1 MEIMVTVNGVKRL
14 NERTFEIELNEVKT
28 ISFKLDEEFL
38 REIDEMVKVLG
49 YTNRS
54 DLIRDAIQEYIKE
67 LESKIS
73 HEQ

>member
-1 MEIMVTVNGVKRL
+1 MVTVNGVKRVDDG
-14 NERTFEIELNEVKT
+14 TFVLELNEVKT

>member
-1 MEIMVTVNGVKRL
+1 MEVMVTVNGVKRL
-14 NERTFEIELNEVKT
+14 DESTFELELNEVKT

-38 REIDEMVKVLG
+38 RELDEMVKVLG

-73 HEQ
+73 HE

>member
-1 MEIMVTVNGVKRL
+1 MVTVNGVKRL

>member
-14 NERTFEIELNEVKT
+14 DESTFELELNEVKT
-28 ISFKLDEEFL
+28 VSFKLDEEFL

-73 HEQ
+73 HE

>member
-1 MEIMVTVNGVKRL
+1 MVAVNGVKRL
-14 NERTFEIELNEVKT
+14 DESTFELELNEVKT
-28 ISFKLDEEFL
+28 VSFKLDEEFL

-73 HEQ
+73 HE

>member
-1 MEIMVTVNGVKRL
+1 MVAVNGVKRL
-14 NERTFEIELNEVKT
+14 DESTFELELNEVKT

-73 HEQ
+73 HE

>member
-1 MEIMVTVNGVKRL
+1 MEVMVTVNGVKRL
-14 NERTFEIELNEVKT
+14 GDGTFELEMNEVKT

-73 HEQ
+73 HE

>member
-1 MEIMVTVNGVKRL
+1 MVTVNGVKRL
-14 NERTFEIELNEVKT
+14 DESTFELELNEVKT
-28 ISFKLDEEFL
+28 VSFKLDEEFL

-73 HEQ
+73 HE

>member
-1 MEIMVTVNGVKRL
+1 MVTVNGVKRL
-14 NERTFEIELNEVKT
+14 DESTFELELNEVKT

-38 REIDEMVKVLG
+38 RELDEMVKVLG

-73 HEQ
+73 HE

>member
-1 MEIMVTVNGVKRL
+1 MVTVNGVKRL
-14 NERTFEIELNEVKT
+14 NERTFELELNEVKT

-73 HEQ
+73 HE

>member
-1 MEIMVTVNGVKRL
+1 MNGVKRL
-14 NERTFEIELNEVKT
+14 DESTFELELNEVKT

-73 HEQ
+73 HE

>member
-1 MEIMVTVNGVKRL
+1 MVTVNGVKRL
-14 NERTFEIELNEVKT
+14 DESTFELELNEVKT

-73 HEQ
+73 HE

>member
-1 MEIMVTVNGVKRL
+1 MEVMVTVNGVKRL
-14 NERTFEIELNEVKT
+14 DESTFELELNEVKT

-73 HEQ
+73 HE

>member
-1 MEIMVTVNGVKRL
+1 MITVNGVKRL
-14 NERTFEIELNEVKT
+14 DESTFELELNEVKT

-73 HEQ
+73 HE

>member
-1 MEIMVTVNGVKRL
+1 MKFMVTMNGVKRL
-14 NERTFEIELNEVKT
+14 DESTFELELNEVKT

-54 DLIRDAIQEYIKE
+54 DLIRDAIYEYIKE

-73 HEQ
+73 HE

>member
-14 NERTFEIELNEVKT
+14 DESTFELELNEVKT

-73 HEQ
+73 HE

>member
-1 MEIMVTVNGVKRL
+1 MEFMVTVNGVKRL
-14 NERTFEIELNEVKT
+14 DESTFELELNEVKT

-73 HEQ
+73 HE